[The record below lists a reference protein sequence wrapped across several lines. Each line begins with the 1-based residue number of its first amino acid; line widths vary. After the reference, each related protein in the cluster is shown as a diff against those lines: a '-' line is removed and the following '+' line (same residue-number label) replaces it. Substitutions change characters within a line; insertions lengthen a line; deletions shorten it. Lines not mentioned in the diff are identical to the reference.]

1 MNEKD
6 CSLKN
11 SYAIDVEEK
20 QIIEKTPCDFQLLFL
35 FTFSFWADHSW
46 LKSSRL
52 VVVLYYFGTN
62 C

>member
-20 QIIEKTPCDFQLLFL
+20 QIIEKHHLISNFCFCVLSQFEQIT
-35 FTFSFWADHSW
+35 ADS
-46 LKSSRL
+46 K
-52 VVVLYYFGTN
+52 VLD
-62 C
+62 